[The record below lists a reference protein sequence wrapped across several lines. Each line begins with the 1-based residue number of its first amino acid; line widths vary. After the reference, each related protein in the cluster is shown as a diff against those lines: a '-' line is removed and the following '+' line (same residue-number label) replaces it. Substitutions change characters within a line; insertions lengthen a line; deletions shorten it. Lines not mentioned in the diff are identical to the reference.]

1 MSSNKL
7 NAIVISILLMSGSGI
22 CFAQTFSC
30 PEKIEPPAAASID
43 NYPGWK
49 SFSSARPQYFDRLSL
64 TSGSPDQEAFLVP
77 DFDTKKLS
85 GWNLNAGEEYWVVCN
100 YLSSN
105 VSLAQ
110 RLPANLKQCSV
121 KLRAVGTKAMQQ
133 GNTLICK

>member
-7 NAIVISILLMSGSGI
+7 HAVFLSALVMAGSGA
-22 CFAQTFSC
+22 CFAQTFTC
-30 PEKIEPPAAASID
+30 PEKIEPPAATSID

-49 SFSSARPQYFDRLSL
+49 SFSSTRPQYFDRISL

-77 DFDTKKLS
+77 DFDTKKQS
-85 GWNLNAGEEYWVVCN
+85 GWNLTVGEEYWVVCN

-105 VSLAQ
+105 ASLAQ

-121 KLRAVGTKAMQQ
+121 KRKSVGTKATQEE
-133 GNTLICK
+133 NVLTCK